1 MRIIYRY
8 IARRLI
14 LSTALVLSVFV
25 GLFLFFDLVT
35 TLSHVRHVSPYSVFV
50 ILALGL
56 PAKISALFPMS
67 ALVGSTLGLSSL
79 AIDGELTA
87 LRAAGVSV
95 GRIAYAALRA
105 AIVLGFLTA
114 VLGDLVGPKAA
125 SMARKQQA
133 QRAGLGVTENVQGLW
148 LKEGRSFVNIGEVLP
163 DLTILRLSIYDFD
176 HGRLGRELFA
186 ASGRYRHGGW
196 QLRGVSETLFRQQR
210 LIVKTSRRG
219 YWEGI
224 TPSLLSVFSVSPHT
238 LSLVNLFRYIQH
250 LHRNHQATAHYEL
263 VFWYKILAPFTTAAM
278 VLLAVPFVFR
288 HSRHGGLG
296 FRLFLAV
303 VLGLIFY
310 VFNRGFGD
318 LSLLYHWSPI
328 LGASLPTLSL
338 VGLSVGLLTRVG

>member
-1 MRIIYRY
+1 MRLIYRY

-14 LSTALVLSVFV
+14 LSTTLVLSVFV

-35 TLSHVRHVSPYSVFV
+35 SLSHVRHGSLYQVFV
-50 ILALGL
+50 ILILGL
-56 PAKISALFPMS
+56 PAKISMLFPMA

-95 GRIAYAALRA
+95 GHIAYAALRA
-105 AIVLGFLTA
+105 AFVLGLVTA
-114 VLGDLVGPKAA
+114 LLGDLVGPKAA
-125 SMARKQQA
+125 SLARRHQA
-133 QRAGLGVTENVQGLW
+133 QEAGLGATENTQGLW
-148 LKEGRSFVNIGEVLP
+148 LREGRSFVNIGEVLP
-163 DLTILRLSIYDFD
+163 DLSILRLTIYDF
-176 HGRLGRELFA
+176 HQGRLERELFA
-186 ASGRYRHGGW
+186 LSGRYRQGKW
-196 QLRGVSETLFRQQR
+196 RLRGVSETLFQEHR

-224 TPSLLSVFSVSPHT
+224 APSLLSVFAVNPHA
-238 LSLVNLFRYIQH
+238 LSLVNLFRYIRH
-250 LHRNHQATAHYEL
+250 LRRNHQATAHYEL
-263 VFWYKILAPFTTAAM
+263 VFWYKVLAPFTTAAM

-303 VLGLIFY
+303 VLGLTFY

-318 LSLLYHWSPI
+318 LSLLYHWPPV
-328 LGASLPTLSL
+328 LGAFAPTLGL
-338 VGLSVGLLTRVG
+338 VGLSAWLLTRVG